1 MVAVTAADVLK
12 IADLTLTTDD
22 IAAAI
27 TTAER
32 LTTELDLSGKGLG
45 ADMLWEVQK
54 FLAAHFCQMKERQT
68 KSEKVGGEVSAT
80 FMGKDDFGLYSTIH
94 GQQAIAMDVTG
105 TLASFAKGR
114 KRASIRLLVSE
125 YDDWVREA

>member
-1 MVAVTAADVLK
+1 MASVTAADVLK

-22 IAAAI
+22 IDAAI

-32 LTTELDLSGKGLG
+32 LTSELDLTGKGLG

-54 FLAAHFCQMKERQT
+54 YLAAHFCQMKERQT
-68 KSEKVGGEVSAT
+68 KSENVGGEVSAS
-80 FMGKDDFGLYSTIH
+80 FMGKDGLGLLSTIH

-105 TLASFAKGR
+105 TLASFAQGR

-125 YDDWVREA
+125 YRGWVRS